1 MNLTSTEVALA
12 SVAVAAG
19 TGLSAYLSVK
29 RDRRR
34 VLYGQAVQEVLKWN
48 EMVYRVRRRDPSEDR
63 ELIHAFHEIQES
75 LSYYQAWIASESKYL
90 DRSYLRLV
98 ESIKAQCEEPIQEA
112 WMQVR
117 QIPGAPLPGDV
128 HPDPQEHVD
137 PFMHDVRSH
146 LSPWLW
152 RRLAFAY
159 RNREAAS

>member
-1 MNLTSTEVALA
+1 VNLTSTEVALT
-12 SVAVAAG
+12 SVAVAAF

-90 DRSYLRLV
+90 DRSYLHLV
-98 ESIKAQCEEPIQEA
+98 KSIKADSKKPIQEA
-112 WMQVR
+112 WTQVR

-128 HPDPQEHVD
+128 DPDPQKHVTV
-137 PFMHDVRSH
+137 FMRDVRSH
-146 LSPWLW
+146 LAPWFW
-152 RRLAFAY
+152 RRLALAY
-159 RNREAAS
+159 RNREVTR

>member
-34 VLYGQAVQEVLKWN
+34 VLYGQAVQEALKWN

-98 ESIKAQCEEPIQEA
+98 KAIKDDCLAPINAA
-112 WMQVR
+112 WEQVR
-117 QIPGAPLPGDV
+117 PIPGAPIPGDV
-128 HPDPQEHVD
+128 HPDPQKHVTA
-137 PFMHDVRSH
+137 FMYDVRSH
-146 LSPWLW
+146 LSPWFW
-152 RRLAFAY
+152 RRLALAY
-159 RNREAAS
+159 RNRKAAS